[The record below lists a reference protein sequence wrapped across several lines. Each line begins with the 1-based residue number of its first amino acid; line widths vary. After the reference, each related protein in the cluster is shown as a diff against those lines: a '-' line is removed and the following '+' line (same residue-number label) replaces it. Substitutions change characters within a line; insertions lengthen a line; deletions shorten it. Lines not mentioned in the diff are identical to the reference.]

1 MTKIQNP
8 KQLAFDLICY
18 LSTRASLN
26 SALISDSD
34 RHPSQ
39 SFQKR
44 LPYDATQPIQ
54 I

>member
-1 MTKIQNP
+1 MTKIRNP
-8 KQLAFDLICY
+8 KQLAFDLICC

-34 RHPSQ
+34 VHLSQ
-39 SFQKR
+39 CFQKGIHH
-44 LPYDATQPIQ
+44 DATQPTQ